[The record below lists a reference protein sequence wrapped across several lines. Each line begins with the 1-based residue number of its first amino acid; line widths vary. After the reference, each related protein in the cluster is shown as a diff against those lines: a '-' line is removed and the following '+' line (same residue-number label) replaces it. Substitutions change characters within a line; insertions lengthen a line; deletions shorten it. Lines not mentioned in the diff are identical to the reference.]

1 MYRISSFS
9 FRGNYSFLN
18 FEILGNLIKG
28 RNMSIFYLIN
38 GIFAA
43 ETIQG
48 WNYMRKYGMCSF
60 ESFANYHK
68 KIHYYNRIVKV
79 VVLHLMLV

>member
-1 MYRISSFS
+1 M
-9 FRGNYSFLN
+9 N

-48 WNYMRKYGMCSF
+48 WKLYDEIQYVHLCSF